1 MGEELI
7 EGGASTDTVASDELF
22 SPAFWPDYI
31 ADNPFMLFFMRYIG
45 LPLLFVWLVYAYIST
60 IKFAFN
66 TRLFMQRFK
75 KNREEGEFETKH

>member
-7 EGGASTDTVASDELF
+7 EGATTDITAPSDELF
-22 SPAFWPDYI
+22 SVEFWPDYI
-31 ADNPFMLFFMRYIG
+31 ADNPFMLFVATYIG
-45 LPLLFVWLVYAYIST
+45 LPLLFIWLVYAYIST
-60 IKFAFN
+60 IKFAYN